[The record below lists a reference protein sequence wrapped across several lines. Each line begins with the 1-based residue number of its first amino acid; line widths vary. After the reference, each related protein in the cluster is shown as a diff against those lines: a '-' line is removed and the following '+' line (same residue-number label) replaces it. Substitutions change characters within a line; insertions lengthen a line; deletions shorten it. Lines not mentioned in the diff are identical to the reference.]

1 MTWGNAFV
9 ARSWA
14 QRTSPKRAA
23 RRLHPAAEVLVA
35 AVMLRRFH
43 RGRAVAAVSRSGGAG
58 RRAVVCFR
66 ALQWLTFMLLGF
78 PSFGRLFLFGV
89 DGVVAWWLLPD
100 GACRA
105 RGGTACTPGI
115 LTAA

>member
-23 RRLHPAAEVLVA
+23 WRLHPAAEVLVA

-43 RGRAVAAVSRSGGAG
+43 RGRAVPAVSRPG
-58 RRAVVCFR
+58 RGAVVCFR

-78 PSFGRLFLFGV
+78 PSFGCLFLFGV
-89 DGVVAWWLLPD
+89 DGVVAWLLPD

-105 RGGTACTPGI
+105 RRGTACTPGI